1 MTPPPHQ
8 SARARMPDY
17 LRLVALFGI
26 VVVNVQYIAFSALHG
41 FADPV
46 GDSARDAITLWLVN
60 GLALLKT
67 YGLFSFMFGVGL
79 GFLMRSAARR
89 GLPFGR
95 VYRNRMIGLAILG
108 IAHGCL
114 FFPGD
119 ILTIYAVT
127 GSILYM
133 FRNWPVRRLVRVGA
147 ALLIVQAL
155 IAPLLLLAAP
165 ETPPDIIA
173 MERAILTGGG
183 FFDAV
188 LFRSIGFAFI
198 MPSFLLI
205 QGTSALGWFC
215 LGLAAVKSGMI
226 DDAGHPLWRRAR
238 RWFLLPGATL
248 GLAGAAIWQCGPPVP
263 GAVMTIVA
271 APVATIG
278 YLGAIAA
285 LARPPGPIMERV
297 LAAGGSSLSVYLGQS
312 IILSTAFSAY
322 GLGLWGAVDRL
333 TAVAIAVAVTAALIA
348 ALAAWR
354 VVFALGPFEW
364 VLRRITYAR
373 LGA

>member
-1 MTPPPHQ
+1 
-8 SARARMPDY
+8 
-17 LRLVALFGI
+17 
-26 VVVNVQYIAFSALHG
+26 
-41 FADPV
+41 
-46 GDSARDAITLWLVN
+46 
-60 GLALLKT
+60 
-67 YGLFSFMFGVGL
+67 
-79 GFLMRSAARR
+79 
-89 GLPFGR
+89 
-95 VYRNRMIGLAILG
+95 
-108 IAHGCL
+108 
-114 FFPGD
+114 
-119 ILTIYAVT
+119 
-127 GSILYM
+127 
-133 FRNWPVRRLVRVGA
+133 
-147 ALLIVQAL
+147 
-155 IAPLLLLAAP
+155 
-165 ETPPDIIA
+165 

-183 FFDAV
+183 FLEAV
-188 LFRSIGFAFI
+188 LFRSTGFAVI
-198 MPSFLLI
+198 MPSFLVI
-205 QGTSALGWFC
+205 QGTAALGWFC
-215 LGLAAVKSGMI
+215 IGLAAVKSGMI
-226 DDAGHPLWRRAR
+226 DDAAHPLWRRAR
-238 RWFLLPGATL
+238 RWCLGPGGAL
-248 GLAGAAIWQCGPPVP
+248 GLAGAAIWQWGPPVP
-263 GAVMTIVA
+263 GAVTTIVA